1 MQATETITDER
12 RWAALYPDLGTGPV
26 SVEPCISESFFA
38 LERERIFRRAWLN
51 VGRESDV
58 PHPGDHFVK
67 DLPVA
72 STSVLVVRGTDGVI
86 RAFHNVCSHRC
97 NKLVMEASGSCRS
110 FVCRFHGWVY
120 GTDGSLLT
128 VTDEQMFFDIDKAAN
143 GLTPVACEI
152 AHGFIFV
159 KLDPGRGESLRDYLG
174 ESYRKLVGYPFD
186 AMPTRFSWH
195 AEVRCNWKL
204 LVDSVQDIYHG
215 IFLHQRSTYRQD
227 ELSGLAGQ
235 RSPQRPFAVELYD
248 PHRWFS
254 FPRTSQRHHLY
265 GAAGRPVALPPG
277 VNPTRNENWAWDG
290 HMIFPNLAILVGS
303 TFWITMTAWP
313 LEVDR
318 SLFEMSMYYPEA
330 ENAGQRFYQEF
341 GKCTLRDITLED
353 LSVCEATQSVLA
365 SGARTH
371 FNLQDQEI
379 VIRHGHKV
387 VRDWVGA

>member
-1 MQATETITDER
+1 MQTTGTITDER

-26 SVEPCISESFFA
+26 SIEPCISESFFA

-51 VGRESDV
+51 VGRESDL
-58 PHPGDHFVK
+58 PNPGDHLVK
-67 DLPVA
+67 DIAAA
-72 STSVLVVRGTDGVI
+72 STSVLVVRGADGVI

-97 NKLVMEASGSCRS
+97 NKLVMEASAACRS
-110 FVCRFHGWVY
+110 FVCRFHGWAY
-120 GTDGSLLT
+120 GLDGTLVT
-128 VTDEQMFFDIDKAAN
+128 VTDEPMFFGIDKAAS

-159 KLDPGRGESLRDYLG
+159 RLDPARGDSLREYLG
-174 ESYRKLVGYPFD
+174 ESYAKLVGYPFD
-186 AMPTRFSWH
+186 ALPTRFSWQ

-204 LVDSVQDIYHG
+204 LVDSVQDTYHG
-215 IFLHQRSTYRQD
+215 IFLHKRSTYQQD
-227 ELSGLAGQ
+227 QLSGLAGQ
-235 RSPQRPFAVELYD
+235 RSPQRPFAVELHD

-265 GAAGRPVALPPG
+265 GAAGRPVTLPPG
-277 VNPTRNENWAWDG
+277 VNPTRNDNWAWDG
-290 HMIFPNLAILVGS
+290 HMIFPNLAILVSS

-313 LEVDR
+313 LAVDR
-318 SLFEMSMYYPEA
+318 SLFEMSMYYPQA

-371 FNLQDQEI
+371 FTLQDQEI
-379 VIRHGHKV
+379 VIRHGHKM